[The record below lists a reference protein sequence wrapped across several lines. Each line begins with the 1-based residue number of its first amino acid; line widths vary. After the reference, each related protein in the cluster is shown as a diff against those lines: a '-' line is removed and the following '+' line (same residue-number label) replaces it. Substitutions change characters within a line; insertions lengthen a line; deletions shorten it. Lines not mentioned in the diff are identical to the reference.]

1 MYIEIEPE
9 QRVIPQ
15 ITLKRRRSSNVIK
28 KSEVR
33 LFHEAQALLMAI
45 EEQTQEHQK
54 ILEKQVLRMIE
65 DKEQALNEYVEKAY
79 DKVIESWL
87 RQQSEWFE
95 HAQHQLAELLND
107 QQNNFNQVKQELK
120 RSIASSVNSRL
131 TKLNQSDHLIG
142 HLVELLHAEID
153 DEARNLSVKKV
164 TQEDGVVLTIENED
178 SIISINTVSLI
189 NELRAGL
196 DQL

>member
-1 MYIEIEPE
+1 MYIEIDPE

-15 ITLKRRRSSNVIK
+15 ITLKRERSSNVIK

-79 DKVIESWL
+79 DKVMESWL

-120 RSIASSVNSRL
+120 RSIATSVSSRL

-142 HLVELLHAEID
+142 HLVELLHSEID
-153 DEARNLSVKKV
+153 DEARNLSVKKI
-164 TQEDGVVLTIENED
+164 TQGDGVVLTIENED
-178 SIISINTVSLI
+178 SIISINTISLV

>member
-1 MYIEIEPE
+1 MYIEIDPE

-15 ITLKRRRSSNVIK
+15 ITLKRERSSNVIK

-79 DKVIESWL
+79 DKVMESWL

-120 RSIASSVNSRL
+120 DRLLPRSV
-131 TKLNQSDHLIG
+131 H
-142 HLVELLHAEID
+142 V
-153 DEARNLSVKKV
+153 
-164 TQEDGVVLTIENED
+164 
-178 SIISINTVSLI
+178 
-189 NELRAGL
+189 
-196 DQL
+196 